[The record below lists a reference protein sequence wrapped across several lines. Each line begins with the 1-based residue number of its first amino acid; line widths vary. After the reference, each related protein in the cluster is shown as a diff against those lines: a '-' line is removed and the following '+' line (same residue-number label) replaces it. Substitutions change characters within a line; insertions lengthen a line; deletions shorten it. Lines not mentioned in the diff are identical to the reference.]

1 MAAFWPC
8 GCTAAE
14 KEDVGT
20 MLYVRFFR
28 QALAERIFSSR
39 TYSVVFLQGCILYL
53 YMRPVVRASKDLDC
67 GAAPWAFPFL
77 LSNLFFLLLFMVGII
92 YYFSDVPFMQNKNM
106 YQVIRTGRMRWAAG
120 QIGAIFAQAFLLM
133 AANIGFSMLLLTGSC
148 EYTLGWGKLYHTL
161 ALTGS
166 KESYRFLF
174 FFSYET
180 MQLFTPLELLGL
192 TVLLGTLVIAFTGL
206 FMFAVSLYISRS
218 VAVTGAFLMVMMIYL
233 VENIH
238 PLLKR
243 QTAMLAPVNWMRVT
257 HIGVKLHD
265 RFIQPSVPYM
275 LTVLTA
281 GILTCAGFIC
291 LKIKKTEF
299 QWYQEE

>member
-1 MAAFWPC
+1 
-8 GCTAAE
+8 
-14 KEDVGT
+14 
-20 MLYVRFFR
+20 
-28 QALAERIFSSR
+28 
-39 TYSVVFLQGCILYL
+39 
-53 YMRPVVRASKDLDC
+53 
-67 GAAPWAFPFL
+67 
-77 LSNLFFLLLFMVGII
+77 
-92 YYFSDVPFMQNKNM
+92 M

-148 EYTLGWGKLYHTL
+148 EYTLDWGKLYHTL
-161 ALTGS
+161 ALTGG

>member
-1 MAAFWPC
+1 MAAFWTC
-8 GCTAAE
+8 GCTAVE
-14 KEDVGT
+14 KEDIDT

-28 QALAERIFSSR
+28 QALAERIFSFR

-53 YMRPVVRASKDLDC
+53 YMRPVVRASKDMDC

-77 LSNLFFLLLFMVGII
+77 LSNIFFLLLFMAGII
-92 YYFSDVPFMQNKNM
+92 YYFSDVPFMQYKNM
-106 YQVIRTGRMRWAAG
+106 YQVIRTGRMRWAVG
-120 QIGAIFAQAFLLM
+120 QIGAIVAQAFLLM
-133 AANIGFSMLLLTGSC
+133 AANAVFSMLLLTGSC

-161 ALTGS
+161 ALTGGS
-166 KESYRFLF
+166 QAYRLLF

-192 TVLLGTLVIAFTGL
+192 TVLLGTLVIALTGL

-218 VAVTGAFLMVMMIYL
+218 AAVTAAFLMVIMIYL

-243 QTAMLAPVNWMRVT
+243 QMAMFAPVNWMRVT
-257 HIGVKLHD
+257 HIGIKIHD
-265 RFIQPSVPYM
+265 SFIQPPVLYM
-275 LTVLTA
+275 LAVLTA
-281 GILTCAGFIC
+281 GMITCAGFIC

-299 QWYQEE
+299 QWYKEE

>member
-8 GCTAAE
+8 RCTAVE
-14 KEDVGT
+14 KEDIDIV
-20 MLYVRFFR
+20 LYARFFR
-28 QALAERIFSSR
+28 QTLAERIFSFR
-39 TYSVVFLQGCILYL
+39 TYSVAFLQGCILYL

-77 LSNLFFLLLFMVGII
+77 LSNIFFLLLFMVGII
-92 YYFSDVPFMQNKNM
+92 YYFSDVPFMQYKNM

-133 AANIGFSMLLLTGSC
+133 AANVVFSMLLLTGSC

-161 ALTGS
+161 ALTGGS
-166 KESYRFLF
+166 ESYQFLF

-192 TVLLGTLVIAFTGL
+192 TVLLGTLVIAFIGL
-206 FMFAVSLYISRS
+206 FMFVVSLYISRS
-218 VAVTGAFLMVMMIYL
+218 VAVTAAFLMVTMIYL

-243 QTAMLAPVNWMRVT
+243 WMAMFAPVNWMRVT
-257 HIGVKLHD
+257 HIGIKLHD
-265 RFIQPSVPYM
+265 SFLQPSVPYM
-275 LTVLTA
+275 LAVLTA
-281 GILTCAGFIC
+281 GILTCASFIC

-299 QWYQEE
+299 QWYKEE